1 MIELFIL
8 GQRYEVPEG
17 LTILK
22 AFEWSGFRL
31 TRGVGCRGGFC
42 GACGTVYRLSSDY
55 HLRYALAC
63 QTVAQPGMVLGQIP
77 FFPAQRPAYKL
88 EALKPQGETLL
99 ELYPEILRC
108 FGCNTC
114 TKSCPQELD
123 VLGYMSAALRGD
135 MRALAD
141 MSFDCIMCGLCTA
154 RCPAELV
161 PPNVALLGR
170 RLYGKYLAPAA
181 THVQQRVSEIS
192 NGSFNSDVSELK
204 GLPLAELKSR
214 YNARAIEA

>member
-42 GACGTVYRLSSDY
+42 GACGTVYRLSGDY
-55 HLRYALAC
+55 RLRYALAC

-77 FFPAQRPAYKL
+77 FFPAQRPDYKL
-88 EALKPQGETLL
+88 ETLQPQGETILD
-99 ELYPEILRC
+99 LYPEILRC

-114 TKSCPQELD
+114 TKSCPQGLD
-123 VLGYMSAALRGD
+123 VLDYMSAALRGD
-135 MRALAD
+135 MQALAD
-141 MSFDCIMCGLCTA
+141 LSFDCIMCGLCVA

-161 PPNVALLGR
+161 PPNVAILGR
-170 RLYGKYLAPAA
+170 RLYGKYLAPPAE
-181 THVQQRVSEIS
+181 HVSRRVQEIS
-192 NGSFNSDVSELK
+192 LGAFSSELSELK
-204 GLPLAELKSR
+204 ALPVTELKAR
-214 YNARAIEA
+214 YNARMIEA

>member
-1 MIELFIL
+1 MIELFIF
-8 GQRYEVPEG
+8 GQRFEVPEG

-42 GACGTVYRLSSDY
+42 GACGTVYRLNGDY

-63 QTVAQPGMVLGQIP
+63 QTVARPGMVLGQIP

-88 EALKPQGETLL
+88 EALKPQGETIL
-99 ELYPEILRC
+99 ELYPEILHC

-114 TKSCPQELD
+114 TKSCPQGLD

-135 MRALAD
+135 MQALAD

-170 RLYGKYLAPAA
+170 RLYGKYLAPPAA
-181 THVQQRVSEIS
+181 HVHKRVREIS
-192 NGSFNSDVSELK
+192 LGAFNRDISELK